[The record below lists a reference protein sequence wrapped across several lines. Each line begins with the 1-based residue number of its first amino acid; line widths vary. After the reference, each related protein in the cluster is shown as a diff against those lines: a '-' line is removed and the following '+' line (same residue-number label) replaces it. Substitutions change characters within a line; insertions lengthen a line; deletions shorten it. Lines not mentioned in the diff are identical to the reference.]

1 MAYST
6 RFGANILTAAQRLHD
21 NRTVAES
28 SGDGA
33 SRYTSDLLRRYQNTA
48 IKDII
53 RDLYTQYHEK
63 VDQVIPEMV
72 SESGDIALVAGLGTL
87 QAGTWIVL
95 EAAKSDYTLYYN
107 KIDRNPMKI
116 KTGRDPMLTP
126 TAGHPVF
133 YQIGL
138 TIQVLPT
145 TVAGPAHT
153 WALMVPPDTALDVA
167 GEVALAAV
175 WDSEIVKR
183 MVDYGLQDAKT
194 SIAV

>member
-6 RFGANILTAAQRLHD
+6 RFGANILTAARRLHD
-21 NRTVAES
+21 NRSVAES
-28 SGDGA
+28 SGDGD

-48 IKDII
+48 IKDVI
-53 RDLYTQYHEK
+53 RDLYTQYHDK

-72 SESGDIALVAGLGTL
+72 SESGNIALVAGLGTL
-87 QAGTWIVL
+87 QDGTWIVL
-95 EAAKSDYTLYYN
+95 EAAKSDYSLYYT

-116 KTGRDPMLTP
+116 KTARDPMLTP
-126 TAGHPVF
+126 TALHPVF

-145 TVAGPAHT
+145 TVTGPCHT
-153 WALMVPPDTALDVA
+153 WALMVPPDTLLDA
-167 GEVALAAV
+167 TGEVALASV

-183 MVDYGLQDAKT
+183 MVDYGIQDAKT

>member
-1 MAYST
+1 
-6 RFGANILTAAQRLHD
+6 
-21 NRTVAES
+21 
-28 SGDGA
+28 
-33 SRYTSDLLRRYQNTA
+33 
-48 IKDII
+48 
-53 RDLYTQYHEK
+53 
-63 VDQVIPEMV
+63 
-72 SESGDIALVAGLGTL
+72 
-87 QAGTWIVL
+87 
-95 EAAKSDYTLYYN
+95 
-107 KIDRNPMKI
+107 MKI
-116 KTGRDPMLTP
+116 KTARDPMLTP

-145 TVAGPAHT
+145 SVTGPART
-153 WALMVPPDTALDVA
+153 WALMVPPDTALDAA